1 MDKKFI
7 INAPEE
13 SYICPPVFDED
24 FPKLS
29 LSAIGILGQMMN
41 VPELDYCTIDKLYN
55 NNISDSIGEI
65 TDAVEELI
73 DNGCVIKTQD
83 NRLAIDKHL
92 LTKMRIVSGYKTVTL
107 EV

>member
-1 MDKKFI
+1 MNQNLFKERKINMDKKFI

-41 VPELDYCTIDKLYN
+41 VPELDYCTIP
-55 NNISDSIGEI
+55 
-65 TDAVEELI
+65 
-73 DNGCVIKTQD
+73 
-83 NRLAIDKHL
+83 
-92 LTKMRIVSGYKTVTL
+92 
-107 EV
+107 